1 MSSSKRSSIHQL
13 AKRVR
18 NRIFT
23 MWVSGGFRH
32 FGKGSVIAGAIELE
46 GEGMAEVGSRVYFG
60 PGCWLMALGRP
71 RSDGR
76 AVIRIGDRCSFAG
89 GVVITAF
96 EGVEIG
102 DDVLTGRNIHI
113 SDHGHEFGDVSK
125 PIRDQGV
132 TASKPVRIGAG
143 SWIGQGAVIC
153 PGVSIGKNC
162 VIGAN
167 SVVRTDVPDHCVAA
181 GVPARIIRQIGANG
195 SPPMSAP

>member
-1 MSSSKRSSIHQL
+1 MSHAPSRSIHRF

-23 MWVSGGFRH
+23 MWVSGGFKH
-32 FGKGSVIAGAIELE
+32 FGKGSVIGGAIDLE
-46 GEGMAEVGSRVYFG
+46 GEAMTEVGSRVYFG
-60 PGCWLMALGRP
+60 PGCWLMALGGP
-71 RSDGR
+71 RADGR

-96 EGVEIG
+96 ESVEIG
-102 DDVLTGRNIHI
+102 DDVITGRNIHI
-113 SDHGHEFGDVSK
+113 SDHAHEFSDVSK

-132 TASKPVRIGAG
+132 TPPRPVCIGTG

-167 SVVRTDVPDHCVAA
+167 SVVRADVPDHCVAA
-181 GVPARIIRQIGANG
+181 GVPARIIRQIGVNEAR
-195 SPPMSAP
+195 PPAGT

>member
-1 MSSSKRSSIHQL
+1 MSSTKRSSIYQL

-18 NRIFT
+18 NRVFT
-23 MWVSGGFRH
+23 MWVSGGFRS
-32 FGKGSVIAGAIELE
+32 FGKSSVIAGAIELE
-46 GEGMAEVGSRVYFG
+46 GEGMTEVGSRVYFG
-60 PGCWLMALGRP
+60 PGCWLMALGKP
-71 RSDGR
+71 RTDGR

-96 EGVEIG
+96 ESVEIG

-113 SDHGHEFGDVSK
+113 SDHGHEFSDVSK

-132 TASKPVRIGAG
+132 TSPKPVRIGAG

-181 GVPARIIRQIGANG
+181 GVPARIIRQIGVNEAL
-195 SPPMSAP
+195 SVATP